1 MVGRNANK
9 LDSRSTLGRFSS
21 AKRMSVEDILQQE
34 EEAERVLLNEQN
46 SNQQS
51 CENNLHSE
59 TLCNEDGDENEDDV
73 EGEVPS
79 LNILKRKIVV
89 EDPAELE
96 MLELIRA
103 KRLTTIS
110 ISSPSLSTTEDR
122 TSSSCSPLTTTPT
135 HHSELVTLPTLSTSE
150 EHPRRDS
157 KKELV
162 QINHPSDQ
170 LRITD
175 LEINSALLNK
185 IENSP
190 HFAGLQSRST
200 RTKFFVR
207 FPDALPRQIVF
218 IVNYCNIHLVVIVLF
233 SQVLRETD

>member
-1 MVGRNANK
+1 
-9 LDSRSTLGRFSS
+9 
-21 AKRMSVEDILQQE
+21 
-34 EEAERVLLNEQN
+34 
-46 SNQQS
+46 
-51 CENNLHSE
+51 
-59 TLCNEDGDENEDDV
+59 
-73 EGEVPS
+73 
-79 LNILKRKIVV
+79 
-89 EDPAELE
+89 

-110 ISSPSLSTTEDR
+110 ISSLSLSTTEGR
-122 TSSSCSPLTTTPT
+122 TSSSCSPLTTPT

-175 LEINSALLNK
+175 LNSALFTK
-185 IENSP
+185 IENSS
-190 HFAGLQSRST
+190 HFAVLQSCT
-200 RTKFFVR
+200 TQTKFFVR

-218 IVNYCNIHLVVIVLF
+218 FVNYIHIHLVVIV
-233 SQVLRETD
+233 

>member
-96 MLELIRA
+96 ML
-103 KRLTTIS
+103 
-110 ISSPSLSTTEDR
+110 
-122 TSSSCSPLTTTPT
+122 
-135 HHSELVTLPTLSTSE
+135 
-150 EHPRRDS
+150 
-157 KKELV
+157 
-162 QINHPSDQ
+162 
-170 LRITD
+170 
-175 LEINSALLNK
+175 
-185 IENSP
+185 
-190 HFAGLQSRST
+190 
-200 RTKFFVR
+200 
-207 FPDALPRQIVF
+207 
-218 IVNYCNIHLVVIVLF
+218 
-233 SQVLRETD
+233 